1 MPASVTKIRRISIL
15 KLIRRFFVAV
25 QFLTRLRV
33 RSTLSI
39 SEAELGKAAAFFPLV
54 GVIIGGG
61 AAVVFM
67 LLRFLLPVP
76 ASVLC
81 AIVFAAFITNGFHED
96 GLADAFD
103 GFGGGW
109 TKDRVL
115 EIMRDSR
122 IGTYGTLALIF
133 LVLGK
138 LTFLSSLPQ
147 GQIWRWLIVAHA
159 AARWTTLPLCAW
171 LPYARAEGQ
180 GKLVAKQVGNL
191 EIAIATVTL
200 FVTLLLIPWRPAL
213 AVFLV
218 TSFVTL
224 LSGLYFRARLQ
235 GITGDCLGATNQI
248 TEVGLYMTAVIL
260 PRVDLFR

>member
-1 MPASVTKIRRISIL
+1 M
-15 KLIRRFFVAV
+15 
-25 QFLTRLRV
+25 
-33 RSTLSI
+33 LSI

-54 GVIIGGG
+54 GVIVGGG
-61 AAVVFM
+61 AALVFT
-67 LLRFLLPVP
+67 LLQLLLPVP
-76 ASVLC
+76 GSVLC
-81 AIVFAAFITNGFHED
+81 AIVFAAFITDGFHED

-109 TKDRVL
+109 SKDRVL

-147 GQIWRWLIVAHA
+147 GQIWRWLIVAHTA
-159 AARWTTLPLCAW
+159 SRWTTLPLCAW
-171 LPYARAEGQ
+171 LPYAREEGQ
-180 GKLVAKQVGNL
+180 GKLVAKQVGTL
-191 EIAIATVTL
+191 EIVIATVTL
-200 FVTLLLIPWRPAL
+200 LLTFILIPWRPAL

-218 TSFVTL
+218 TSLVTL
-224 LSGLYFRARLQ
+224 LSGFYFRTRLQ

-248 TEVGLYMTAVIL
+248 TEVGLYITAVIL
-260 PRVDLFR
+260 LRFDLLR